1 MQRTRSALT
10 ALGIALAVVA
20 MPASAGW
27 RSFYVDINPAPSP
40 GTDIPGGL
48 LDEGLPQ
55 DDPIDLPDDL
65 TQVDDL
71 PPPELG
77 NEPLPFEPPVSTSIQ
92 LDLVA
97 EGPQITQVPEP
108 APISL
113 LALALL
119 ALGWSRAYRRQKQE

>member
-1 MQRTRSALT
+1 MQRTRSAIT

-55 DDPIDLPDDL
+55 DDAIDLPDDL

-77 NEPLPFEPPVSTSIQ
+77 NEPPVPTSIQ

>member
-1 MQRTRSALT
+1 MQFGRSALT

-65 TQVDDL
+65 TQVDVL

-77 NEPLPFEPPVSTSIQ
+77 NEPPVSTSIQ